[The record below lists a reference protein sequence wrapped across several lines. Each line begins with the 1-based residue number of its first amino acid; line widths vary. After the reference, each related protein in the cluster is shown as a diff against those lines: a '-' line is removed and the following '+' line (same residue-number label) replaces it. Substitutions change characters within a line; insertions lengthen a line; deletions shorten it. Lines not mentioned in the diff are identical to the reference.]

1 MRSITNSDG
10 TELPGRA
17 RQVRLRAFGR
27 PARSRGMMTIFGD
40 FVAHWQV
47 YLSMPVIA
55 AVIGYVTK
63 RAAIEMMFRPMR
75 FVGVRE
81 PWLGWQGVVPRNSER
96 MIRISADLLTA
107 RLVDT
112 NEIFQRLDADRIAK
126 EIEGPLLLAVDEVT
140 REVMATYQPGLWELM
155 PPLARE
161 MLVKQV
167 QAGSPLLVKK
177 IMAELQENI
186 AEVLDIRQVAVSAL
200 TRDRVLLVKLIRDIS
215 RPEMA
220 FIARCGVYFGLAL
233 GLIQTVVWAVTK
245 NPLVLPLFG
254 ALIGWF
260 TDWLAI
266 KLVFF
271 PRRPRRFGPITLHG
285 VFQRRRDEV
294 AKQYAEIVAR
304 DVMTVPNIIDAVLRG
319 PRSGRLHTIIRR
331 TIEETIDEQT
341 AGARSVIAVTVGAGT
356 YADMRAAAAD
366 RAMRYLPDTMLHAK
380 DYATTALDIRD
391 TIATRMRRLTRVEY
405 EGLLRPAFRQ
415 DEWKLIAVGAVIG
428 AVIGELQVLLLLH

>member
-1 MRSITNSDG
+1 MAIVD
-10 TELPGRA
+10 
-17 RQVRLRAFGR
+17 
-27 PARSRGMMTIFGD
+27 D
-40 FVAHWQV
+40 FVRHWQV

-55 AVIGYVTK
+55 AVIGYLTK
-63 RAAIEMMFRPMR
+63 RAAIEMMFRPLR
-75 FVGVRE
+75 FVGLRE

-96 MIRISADLLTA
+96 MIRVSADLLTR

-112 NEIFQRLDADRIAK
+112 EEIFRRLDARRIAA
-126 EIEGPLLLAVDEVT
+126 EIEGPLLIAVDEIT
-140 REVMATYQPGLWELM
+140 REVMARYQPGLWELL
-155 PPLARE
+155 PPLAQE

-167 QAGSPLLVKK
+167 QAGSPELVEK
-177 IMAELQENI
+177 IMGEIQDNI

-200 TRDRVLLVKLIRDIS
+200 TRDKALLIKLIRDIS

-220 FIARCGVYFGLAL
+220 FIARCGVYFGLVL

-245 NPLVLPLFG
+245 NPLVLPVFG
-254 ALIGWF
+254 AIIGLL

-271 PRRPRRFGPITLHG
+271 PRRPKRFGPLTLHG

-304 DVMTVPNIIDAVLRG
+304 DVMTVPNILDAVLRG
-319 PRSGRLHTIIRR
+319 PRSDRLLLIIHRVV
-331 TIEETIDEQT
+331 EETIDEQT
-341 AGARSVIAVTVGAGT
+341 RLARPVIAMTVGSEA
-356 YADMRAAAAD
+356 YVKMRHDAAE
-366 RAMRYLPDTMLHAK
+366 RAVRYLPDTILHAK
-380 DYATTALDIRD
+380 RYATEALDIRD
-391 TIATRMRRLTRVEY
+391 TIATRMRRLSRVEY